1 MPTKNLLVFIHGMM
15 PEDYPP
21 SAESI
26 YNQLW
31 DSVKNLSANLEHRIA
46 SDDIIQVEWG
56 RYDALTYRPDQN
68 INKAERFIAGKIHNK
83 IHSDNPHLKNLD
95 FVRNL
100 LNFKLGSPLSQIL
113 QPYLHTLRQTI
124 IYRGLGDVVYY
135 CSDEGKVAVQVAVYG
150 CVLNRLEYYRRK
162 EPNTKIRLHIIA
174 HSLGVTIANDFL
186 YGLFSPT
193 VRICGD
199 GQEKSD
205 QPTLF
210 TKEFNDHDL
219 EDLRQKVK
227 ERYEFWRNPENA
239 NRLELGSIVSM
250 ASQLPLLMLRS
261 QRIVDE
267 LADGKKMSPEEIGI
281 SENTDE
287 VIWKIFYDIDDLL
300 AFPTSPLF
308 GDHPA
313 IKDFQ
318 VDSGAHPGTAHT
330 DYWKT
335 STVHEEIAELLNRRM
350 L

>member
-31 DSVKNLSANLEHRIA
+31 DSVKNLSANLEYRID
-46 SDDIIQVEWG
+46 SDDIIRVEWG
-56 RYDALTYRPDQN
+56 RYDALIDRPDQN
-68 INKAERFIAGKIHNK
+68 INKAEKFVAEKIHNK
-83 IHSDNPHLKNLD
+83 IHSDNPRLKNLD

-100 LNFKLGSPLSQIL
+100 LNFQIGSPLSQIL

-135 CSDEGKVAVQVAVYG
+135 CSEEGKLAVQVAVYG
-150 CVLNRLEYYRRK
+150 SVLKRLEYYRE
-162 EPNTKIRLHIIA
+162 EPDTKIRLHIIA
-174 HSLGVTIANDFL
+174 HSLGVTVANDFL
-186 YGLFSPT
+186 HGLFSPA
-193 VRICGD
+193 VRSCENE
-199 GQEKSD
+199 QENSD
-205 QPTLF
+205 QLTLF
-210 TKEFNDHDL
+210 TKKFNDPKL
-219 EDLRQKVK
+219 EPLRQKVK
-227 ERYEFWRNPENA
+227 ERYEFWRSPENK

-261 QRIVDE
+261 QHIVDD
-267 LADGKKMSPEEIGI
+267 LADGKKLSPEEIGI
-281 SENTDE
+281 SEDTDE

-313 IKDFQ
+313 IKDCQ

-335 STVHEEIAELLNRRM
+335 PKVHEEISELLNRRM